1 MKSVTRLLA
10 ACILLPAPFVS
21 AASLPYPIVGT
32 GQTACYGD
40 RGPID
45 PPDPGE
51 PFCGQDAQRGTTP
64 PHYRDNGDG
73 TVTDTVT
80 GLMWQRDPGSK
91 MTFDEAEAAAKACRL
106 GGHDDWRIPTVKELY
121 SLILFTGE
129 SQGEHAVR
137 PYIDTRYFIQPK
149 ADTDSGEREI
159 DVQTWSCTRT
169 SDPVM
174 GGQEAAFGVNFADGR
189 IKGYPLSRPDGPNR
203 LYFRFVRG
211 NPDYGRNL
219 LFDNGDGTVSDYA
232 TGLMWQK
239 ADAGRRMDWESA
251 LAYAEALTLAGHTD
265 WHLPTAKELQSIV
278 DYTRTPALHPL
289 FEGTPDELD
298 DGLRDLPYY
307 WTSTTHLDG
316 RPLGSR
322 AVYLCFGQAW
332 GRNPRTGERTDVHG
346 AGAQRSDPKKPEGAG
361 SARYFGPQKDLL
373 CSLNGVRCV
382 RRMKPEEIPDAWQFA
397 VVGDTHVP
405 AAALTEALTAD
416 LETRAADAI
425 LFPGDLV
432 QGGRGCTAETLKT
445 ELSAWKRRFAPL
457 AARGVRLLAVR
468 GNHEADVRGSDA
480 VWKSFFGTDGLNLR
494 TRFRNVCF
502 IGLDTY
508 ALGERTVDEAW
519 LRDTLR
525 KCPAGTHIV
534 PFGHEPAFSC
544 HTYHPHG
551 LDADT
556 EARDRFWTLLEEAR
570 VPYWFCGHAH
580 RFSAARITSP
590 DGKRA
595 VTQIVSG
602 GGGGPLHPAA
612 RSGRPAVS
620 GITAGRTATLLQ
632 EATGHGYLLV
642 TVTPTAL
649 QPVWIPV
656 AAPDTAAV
664 KAPRERTGP
673 RRPARRRASAHRPRR

>member
-73 TVTDTVT
+73 TVT

-129 SQGEHAVR
+129 SQGEQAVR

-251 LAYAEALTLAGHTD
+251 LVYAEALTLADHSD

-278 DYTRTPALHPL
+278 DYTRTPPC
-289 FEGTPDELD
+289 TPSSKAH
-298 DGLRDLPYY
+298 RTS
-307 WTSTTHLDG
+307 WTTASATCPTIG
-316 RPLGSR
+316 PP
-322 AVYLCFGQAW
+322 
-332 GRNPRTGERTDVHG
+332 PRT
-346 AGAQRSDPKKPEGAG
+346 S
-361 SARYFGPQKDLL
+361 
-373 CSLNGVRCV
+373 
-382 RRMKPEEIPDAWQFA
+382 
-397 VVGDTHVP
+397 
-405 AAALTEALTAD
+405 
-416 LETRAADAI
+416 
-425 LFPGDLV
+425 
-432 QGGRGCTAETLKT
+432 
-445 ELSAWKRRFAPL
+445 
-457 AARGVRLLAVR
+457 
-468 GNHEADVRGSDA
+468 
-480 VWKSFFGTDGLNLR
+480 TDGL
-494 TRFRNVCF
+494 
-502 IGLDTY
+502 
-508 ALGERTVDEAW
+508 
-519 LRDTLR
+519 
-525 KCPAGTHIV
+525 
-534 PFGHEPAFSC
+534 S
-544 HTYHPHG
+544 
-551 LDADT
+551 
-556 EARDRFWTLLEEAR
+556 
-570 VPYWFCGHAH
+570 GHAPLISASDRPGGAIRAPASGPTSTARAH
-580 RFSAARITSP
+580 SAATPRSRRAPEAPATSAPRRTFSA
-590 DGKRA
+590 
-595 VTQIVSG
+595 
-602 GGGGPLHPAA
+602 
-612 RSGRPAVS
+612 RS
-620 GITAGRTATLLQ
+620 
-632 EATGHGYLLV
+632 TGS
-642 TVTPTAL
+642 A
-649 QPVWIPV
+649 
-656 AAPDTAAV
+656 
-664 KAPRERTGP
+664 
-673 RRPARRRASAHRPRR
+673 ASAA